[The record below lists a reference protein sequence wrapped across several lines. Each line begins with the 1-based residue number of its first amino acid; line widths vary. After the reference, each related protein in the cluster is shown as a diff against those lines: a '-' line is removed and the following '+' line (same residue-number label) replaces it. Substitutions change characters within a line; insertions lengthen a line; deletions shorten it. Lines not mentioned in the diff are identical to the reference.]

1 MKEETSNFPGM
12 TRRANELEIF
22 TFSYDPEGV
31 AHFRPDGQWKWSPI
45 ERGLSILAHY
55 MRSCRRYNS

>member
-31 AHFRPDGQWKWSPI
+31 LILDPMDSGAP
-45 ERGLSILAHY
+45 LSGD
-55 MRSCRRYNS
+55 